1 MARPTRLSGKRIVR
15 TIDWVGAPISSN
27 TVSRSEGKRM
37 KIEEIDLIVVGA
49 GMSGLVAAM
58 AAKAE
63 DLRVLIVEPSNV
75 LGGQGT
81 TGGVAGFCGDTFRVN
96 HIFAEL
102 IDRLAA
108 QDLINPYNP
117 NDDRREYELEWC
129 AYYLQEMVL
138 ERGIKVLLHSR
149 VIDAVAEDGR
159 ITGITVSTAGGIHH
173 YRPRFVI
180 DASGV
185 SVVAAAAGFPVI
197 SEGANKHLPM
207 SLYFTLWDSGRK
219 VKPFLPDGLS
229 KWTNDDEIPMT
240 TLHFHE
246 NGKVEIKMKVVGFDA
261 ADGFG
266 RSQAEIFARRQM
278 ISLIYYL
285 QTHGYRG
292 KRLDTYVLASVSR
305 GIGVREERRIVGEH
319 VLTNEE
325 AERGTVF
332 DDAVAVNT
340 YHLDFHWTDKLQRA
354 GTGITRMVE
363 PYHIPLR
370 ALIPKGAKNLL
381 VPGRGASAE
390 QLAMSSFRVMG
401 VVQAM
406 GFGVG
411 MAARR
416 CLIDGSDL
424 GDLDVGA
431 LQADIE
437 NSGQSLDLSYY
448 GDYQRKLLLI
458 REHVF
463 GDDRPFA
470 QCHASTLVQLRNN
483 RFLVAWFGGTREGND
498 DVGIWLAER
507 YQCAW
512 KAPRRIAKI
521 EEVPHWNP
529 VLFGA
534 PTGMVHLYF
543 KVGPNCREWCT
554 WTMTSHDE
562 GATWTQARE
571 LAPGDPLTPG
581 PVKDKPIVLHDGT
594 WLAPNS
600 SETSDTWD
608 VFTDRSSDDGRSW
621 QHSESVALD
630 HEEFGGKGAIQ
641 PTLWESEPNRVHM
654 LVRTTAGRIWRSDSD
669 NGGKSWVP
677 LYQTDLPN
685 NNSGIDLARL
695 YDGTLALVYNPVE
708 ESWGP
713 RTPLRISLS
722 FDNGATWPHQLDIET
737 EAGEYSYP
745 AIIPTVR
752 GMAIC
757 YTWRRERVAFWHG
770 SIEQITMRDMELAMM
785 TKCPIAYTP
794 DGESIPDRSPVSTI

>member
-1 MARPTRLSGKRIVR
+1 
-15 TIDWVGAPISSN
+15 
-27 TVSRSEGKRM
+27 M
-37 KIEEIDLIVVGA
+37 KTEEIDLIVVGA
-49 GMSGLVAAM
+49 GMSGLV

-207 SLYFTLWDSGRK
+207 SLYFTLWDSGKK
-219 VKPFLPDGLS
+219 VKPFLPEGLS

-325 AERGTVF
+325 AEQGTVF

-340 YHLDFHWTDKLQRA
+340 YHLDFHWTDRLQRA

-370 ALIPKGAKNLL
+370 ALIPKGAENFL

-390 QLAMSSFRVMG
+390 QLAMSVG

-416 CLIDGSDL
+416 CLMDKSDL
-424 GDLDVGA
+424 SDLDVGA

-448 GDYQRKLLLI
+448 GD
-458 REHVF
+458 
-463 GDDRPFA
+463 D
-470 QCHASTLVQLRNN
+470 LR
-483 RFLVAWFGGTREGND
+483 G
-498 DVGIWLAER
+498 
-507 YQCAW
+507 
-512 KAPRRIAKI
+512 
-521 EEVPHWNP
+521 
-529 VLFGA
+529 
-534 PTGMVHLYF
+534 
-543 KVGPNCREWCT
+543 
-554 WTMTSHDE
+554 
-562 GATWTQARE
+562 
-571 LAPGDPLTPG
+571 
-581 PVKDKPIVLHDGT
+581 
-594 WLAPNS
+594 
-600 SETSDTWD
+600 
-608 VFTDRSSDDGRSW
+608 
-621 QHSESVALD
+621 
-630 HEEFGGKGAIQ
+630 
-641 PTLWESEPNRVHM
+641 
-654 LVRTTAGRIWRSDSD
+654 
-669 NGGKSWVP
+669 
-677 LYQTDLPN
+677 
-685 NNSGIDLARL
+685 
-695 YDGTLALVYNPVE
+695 
-708 ESWGP
+708 
-713 RTPLRISLS
+713 
-722 FDNGATWPHQLDIET
+722 
-737 EAGEYSYP
+737 
-745 AIIPTVR
+745 
-752 GMAIC
+752 
-757 YTWRRERVAFWHG
+757 
-770 SIEQITMRDMELAMM
+770 
-785 TKCPIAYTP
+785 
-794 DGESIPDRSPVSTI
+794 